1 MNTLEHPEWT
11 QHGWIKAEVAVH
23 LRDIRE
29 FRPSLTHPNA
39 PGVCLTLV
47 DGEVSITHVQSG
59 MRVTTLYGGW
69 IPCPKAVRDML
80 AAACQVVDYTTL
92 TAETA
97 PKIPVEV
104 KDALYRIT
112 HSIHDHE
119 GCDAC
124 AWWVNSSLPKW
135 IADAEE
141 ALERAK
147 EKVDDAKITL
157 GEAEED
163 LDAAMGELARLKL
176 LAVELGL

>member
-112 HSIHDHE
+112 HSIHDHD

-124 AWWVNSSLPKW
+124 AWWLKSSLPQW
-135 IADAEE
+135 IADAEKE
-141 ALERAK
+141 VERA
-147 EKVDDAKITL
+147 EQELENARLALDD
-157 GEAEED
+157 AEED
-163 LDAAMGELARLKL
+163 LDTAKAELARLKAL
-176 LAVELGL
+176 QDQT